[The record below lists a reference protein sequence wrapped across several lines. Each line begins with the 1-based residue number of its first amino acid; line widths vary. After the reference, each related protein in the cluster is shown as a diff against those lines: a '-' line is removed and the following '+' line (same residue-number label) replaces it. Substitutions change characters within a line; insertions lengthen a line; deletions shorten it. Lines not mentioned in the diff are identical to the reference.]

1 MVLRYIRA
9 SLLMGDTIAME
20 TLSIDFSTSN
30 LTDDQFYYLCRQNE
44 VLRFEMTAQGEMIVM
59 PPVGGMSGGRES
71 DLNADVQIWNRQ
83 SGLGKVFSSSTI
95 FRLPN
100 GAKRSPDVAWVEINR
115 WNALSAID
123 QEKFPPITPDFVIEL
138 RSRTDSLPTL
148 QAKMQEYIDNGA
160 QLGWLLDPQNQQ
172 VEIYEP
178 GKPSLTLALPT
189 TLSGGNVLQGFQLN
203 VPRF

>member
-1 MVLRYIRA
+1 
-9 SLLMGDTIAME
+9 MGDTIAMKPL
-20 TLSIDFSTSN
+20 TIDFSAVSF
-30 LTDDQFYYLCRQNE
+30 TDDQFYYLCRQNE
-44 VLRFEMTAQGEMIVM
+44 ALRFEMTAQAEMLVM
-59 PPVGGMSGGRES
+59 SPIDGLSGVRES
-71 DLNADVQIWNRQ
+71 NLNADVQIWNRQ

-100 GAKRSPDVAWVEINR
+100 GAKRSPDVAWVEISR

-172 VEIYEP
+172 VEIYES
-178 GKPSLTLALPT
+178 GKQPITVALPT
-189 TLSGGNVLQGFQLN
+189 TLSGGNVLQGFQLT
-203 VPRF
+203 VPLF